1 MNVLSLRRFGL
12 LEAHQRCLPLFLA
25 CLAFASE
32 CYSAEPLTCPAS
44 NVLIPSSPVHAD
56 GILIKNYADH
66 DRQRDNVWMAVGWLY
81 RSDREYGQG
90 AGHAVLA
97 AALVKSRFGF
107 IELESPDAADGQRK
121 SEFVA
126 LGGNPSMKYLKLF
139 LSKDGD
145 PACSTYQG
153 WLGAAGAGTE
163 QQQTTEQLRSR
174 PGECLASKP
183 ESTPTAQY
191 EFVIEDAPA
200 SKQPGGYSYS
210 EPPAD
215 WKILDLRGQR
225 PVTIAALTRQ
235 AKRNAFSCP
244 PMNVRYQFWDSVQP
258 AVATPGK

>member
-1 MNVLSLRRFGL
+1 LNVLSQHLVCL
-12 LEAHQRCLPLFLA
+12 LEARQRYLSLL
-25 CLAFASE
+25 LTSMAFASAS
-32 CYSAEPLTCPAS
+32 YSAEPLTCPAS
-44 NVLIPSSPVHAD
+44 NVLIPSSPAHAD

-107 IELESPDAADGQRK
+107 IELESPDGADGQRK

-145 PACSTYQG
+145 PACSTYEG
-153 WLGAAGAGTE
+153 WLGAAGAGIE
-163 QQQTTEQLRSR
+163 QQQTAEQLRSR
-174 PGECLASKP
+174 PGECLAAKP
-183 ESTPTAQY
+183 ESIPTARY
-191 EFVIEDAPA
+191 AYVIEDVPA
-200 SKQPGGYSYS
+200 SKPPGGYSYS
-210 EPPAD
+210 ELPAN
-215 WKILDLRGQR
+215 WRILDLSGPR

-244 PMNVRYQFWDSVQP
+244 PLNVRYQFWDSVQP
-258 AVATPGK
+258 TVATSGK